1 MKNYG
6 LNPVTKETYPLQ
18 DWERPEF
25 GQKVAQFDM
34 NGVTVS
40 TVFLC
45 MDHSYH
51 EGIGK
56 PILFETMIFG
66 GLHDGSM
73 WRYSTWDEA
82 VIGHREAVEQVQASF
97 VLSDGKPDDETP

>member
-6 LNPVTKETYPLQ
+6 LNPTTKETYPLE
-18 DWERPEF
+18 DWETPVF
-25 GQKVAQFDM
+25 GQKVAEFNE
-34 NGVTVS
+34 NGVCVS

-45 MDHSYH
+45 MDHSYN
-51 EGIGK
+51 EGIGA

-66 GLHDGSM
+66 GMFDTHM

-82 VIGHREAVEQVQASF
+82 AEGHRKAVKAVRASF
-97 VLSDGKPDDETP
+97 VLE